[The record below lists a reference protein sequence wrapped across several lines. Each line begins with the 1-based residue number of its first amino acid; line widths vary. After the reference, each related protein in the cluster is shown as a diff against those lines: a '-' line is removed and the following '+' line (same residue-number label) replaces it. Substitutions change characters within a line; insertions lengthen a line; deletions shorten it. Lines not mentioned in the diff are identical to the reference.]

1 MMGFARYGGFERGGW
16 GGMWGGGHL
25 FMGLLCLVFFIALIV
40 WIIRMATWRR
50 HGMGCGMGGMRHMH
64 GMYDDRDLMQNG
76 QDEALDILRKRFAS
90 GDMTK
95 EEYEER
101 LKILNG
107 EKLP

>member
-1 MMGFARYGGFERGGW
+1 
-16 GGMWGGGHL
+16 
-25 FMGLLCLVFFIALIV
+25 MGLLCLVFFIALVV

-64 GMYDDRDLMQNG
+64 GMYEDHDLMQNG
-76 QDEALDILRKRFAS
+76 QDEALGILRKRFAS
-90 GDMTK
+90 GDMTR

-101 LKILNG
+101 LKVLNG

>member
-76 QDEALDILRKRFAS
+76 QDEALGILRKRFAS

-101 LKILNG
+101 LKVLNG

>member
-1 MMGFARYGGFERGGW
+1 MMGFARYGGFERGCW

-76 QDEALDILRKRFAS
+76 QDEALGILRKRFAS

-101 LKILNG
+101 LKVLSG

>member
-50 HGMGCGMGGMRHMH
+50 HGMGCGMGSMRHMH

-76 QDEALDILRKRFAS
+76 QDEALGILRKRFAS

-101 LKILNG
+101 LKVLNG